1 MIAITVITATASIII
16 TVTLQ
21 LRSTHPR
28 SLVQRKKGE
37 PGGSPFFLFAV
48 SSRKRASSTYVSR
61 ATRTARAVCL
71 ALVQL

>member
-1 MIAITVITATASIII
+1 MIAITVITAAASIII

-21 LRSTHPR
+21 LRSTHPKI
-28 SLVQRKKGE
+28 SVERKRGTWRF
-37 PGGSPFFLFAV
+37 PFFPFAV